1 VSIRIEVDMHEVL
14 DELDRLKDM
23 PNLPMITGLEGVL
36 ATTFTQTQL
45 TTPVDTGSL
54 RGSGKISSEV
64 TDDQWDGA
72 ITYGGASPGFPH
84 DPVNYAWF
92 VLGGH
97 IIVAWGRRIHEGKQ
111 YQEADN
117 YMLPWALGEEDF
129 TESILREL

>member
-1 VSIRIEVDMHEVL
+1 MSVRIEVDMSDVMREF
-14 DELDRLKDM
+14 DRLKDM
-23 PNLPMITGLEGVL
+23 PNLPMISGLEGVL
-36 ATTFTQTQL
+36 ATTFAETQL

-64 TDDQWDGA
+64 TEDRWDGA

-84 DPVNYAWF
+84 DPVTYAWF

-111 YQEADN
+111 YQEPDN
-117 YMLPWALGEEDF
+117 FMAPWDVGEQDIKAA
-129 TESILREL
+129 ILREL